1 MLQISTNKHSLISL
15 TMATLYS
22 AVHPNECHIQ
32 MVNTPASFRK
42 VLGST
47 LKASYTY

>member
-1 MLQISTNKHSLISL
+1 MLEISL
-15 TMATLYS
+15 TSVTMATLNS
-22 AVHPNECHIQ
+22 TVHPNECHSQ

-47 LKASYTY
+47 LEASYTY